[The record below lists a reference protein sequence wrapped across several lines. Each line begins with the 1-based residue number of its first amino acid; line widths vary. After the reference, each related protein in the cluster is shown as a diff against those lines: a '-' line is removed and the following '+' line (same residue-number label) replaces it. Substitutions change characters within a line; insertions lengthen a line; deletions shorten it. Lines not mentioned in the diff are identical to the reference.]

1 MGLLPKNFR
10 LMTDIRYSVVMSRSQ
25 PDSGKMR
32 LLCVLLK
39 LVGSCYDVPDTT
51 ATAEVNYFGGSIV
64 VSCISAECVKT
75 FRLRFISIR
84 RQVYLKSIGD

>member
-10 LMTDIRYSVVMSRSQ
+10 LMTDIRSSVVLSRSQ

-39 LVGSCYDVPDTT
+39 LVGYCYDVPDTT

-64 VSCISAECVKT
+64 VSCKSAECVKT